1 MKRKSKKKVE
11 LSEAT
16 RTWIRKYVR
25 CYDEDTQQLPL
36 LVPYTG
42 YYFIQ
47 CFEYDEDG
55 KIFYNYEKATGKT
68 DPSEGVRE
76 IAISGDLRN
85 FKDADGKLVKFANVD
100 GLFSIEDCPNLTDLS
115 GAPDEVYSS
124 YDGNSE
130 FVIRRC
136 PSLKVWKKEYISGGA
151 ENLTIEF
158 CENLKNILLTGS
170 YENIFISNLDQLDK
184 FELKNDGAYGTSIY
198 LSTCKSIEI
207 ESIDLPKTKCKISI
221 DACPKIIVELEEAD
235 VKEFEILKGSKNL
248 QKAKK
253 LGLF

>member
-1 MKRKSKKKVE
+1 MRKSKKTVE
-11 LSEAT
+11 LSAAT
-16 RTWIRKYVR
+16 RQWIRKYVR
-25 CYDEDTQQLPL
+25 CYDEETHGL
-36 LVPYTG
+36 YTG
-42 YYFIQ
+42 Y
-47 CFEYDEDG
+47 FEYDDDD

-76 IAISGDLRN
+76 IAISGDLKN
-85 FKDADGKLVKFANVD
+85 FKDADGKLVKFANID
-100 GLFSIEDCPNLTDLS
+100 GLFSIEDCPNLSDLS

-158 CENLKNILLTGS
+158 CGLKNLLLTGS
-170 YENIFISNLDQLDK
+170 YENIFISDLDQLEK
-184 FELKNDGAYGTSIY
+184 FELKSDGAYGTSIY
-198 LSTCKSIEI
+198 LSTCKLIEV
-207 ESIDLPKTKCKISI
+207 ESIVLPKVKCKVSI
-221 DACPKIIVELEEAD
+221 DACPKIMFELSEAD
-235 VKEFEILKGSKNL
+235 VKEFEMLKGSKNL
-248 QKAKK
+248 QRGKN